1 MFKNIK
7 IKENGIIWGIA
18 FSVIPIIAFYLMEA
32 YEHNPFVEVRSMAQ
46 VFNIILFEIIAWIFY
61 IVTGSF
67 RWGIRIELLIAMIFG
82 LANHYVMLFR
92 TTPFVPWDIFSIRTA
107 ASVASN
113 YDFVLSSRVVVI
125 TIVFIVMMIAVHF
138 IDYKMKMKFRFRVI
152 PLAAVVCCLCV
163 FVNMLQDEDF
173 QTKNY
178 LYPFLFTPAYMTQ
191 VNGMAVTFA
200 MDLEYVVVDKPS
212 DYSKENAQKVLDEYA
227 DENKTKNTKLPN
239 IIVVMDESFS
249 DLSVL
254 GNFTT
259 NTDYMPFIHQLQKN
273 ADNTIS
279 GNLNV
284 SVCGGNTANTEF
296 EFLTGN
302 SMSFLPTGSIPYQ
315 QYIKGTTPSLA
326 SYLKT
331 LGYQTYAQHPYYS
344 TGWNRDKVYDWMGFD
359 DMTFIDGYS
368 SRNYVRNYI
377 SDESSFEQIIKTF
390 EEKDEGSPAF
400 IFNVTMQNHGGY
412 SESYYNF
419 SNSVVALGKNNDSLN
434 QYLSLISVTDEAF
447 RKLVDYF
454 KGVDEDTIVVFF
466 GDHQPNDAVTS
477 SIVQT
482 QENDYNRYQVPYI
495 IWANFDIDSASNA
508 DTSVNY
514 LAANVLKAAGVQTSD
529 YQNYLL
535 SLEEK
540 WPIVS
545 AIRTEKGKNA
555 SDDDL
560 KEYQKLQYYMLFD
573 REEK

>member
-191 VNGMAVTFA
+191 VNGMAVTFT

-227 DENKTKNTKLPN
+227 DENKARNTKLPN

-331 LGYQTYAQHPYYS
+331 LGYKTYAQHPYYS
-344 TGWNRDKVYDWMGFD
+344 TGWNRDKVYEWMGFD

-390 EEKDEGSPAF
+390 EEKEEGSSAF

-447 RKLVDYF
+447 RKLIDYF

>member
-152 PLAAVVCCLCV
+152 PLAVVVCCLCV
-163 FVNMLQDEDF
+163 FVNMLQDENF

-359 DMTFIDGYS
+359 DLTFIDGYS

-390 EEKDEGSPAF
+390 EEKEEGSPAF

-447 RKLVDYF
+447 RKLIDYF

>member
-390 EEKDEGSPAF
+390 EEKEEGSPAF

>member
-107 ASVASN
+107 ASVVSN

-152 PLAAVVCCLCV
+152 PLAAAVCCLCV

-239 IIVVMDESFS
+239 IIVVMDEAFS

-368 SRNYVRNYI
+368 SRKYVRNYI

-390 EEKDEGSPAF
+390 EEKEEGSPAF

-419 SNSVVALGKNNDSLN
+419 SNGVVALGKNNDSLN

-447 RKLVDYF
+447 RKLIDYF

-495 IWANFDIDSASNA
+495 IWANFDINSASNV
-508 DTSVNY
+508 DTSANY

>member
-61 IVTGSF
+61 IVTGRF

-113 YDFVLSSRVVVI
+113 YDFVLSSRMVVI

-227 DENKTKNTKLPN
+227 DENKPKNTKLPN

-302 SMSFLPTGSIPYQ
+302 SMSFLPAGSIPYQ

-344 TGWNRDKVYDWMGFD
+344 TGWNRDKVYEWMGFD

-390 EEKDEGSPAF
+390 EEKEEGSPAF

-419 SNSVVALGKNNDSLN
+419 SNSVVAIGKNNDSLN

-447 RKLVDYF
+447 RKLIDYF

>member
-390 EEKDEGSPAF
+390 EEKEEGSPAF

-447 RKLVDYF
+447 RKLIDYF

>member
-390 EEKDEGSPAF
+390 EEKEEGSPAF

-447 RKLVDYF
+447 RKLIDYF

-495 IWANFDIDSASNA
+495 IWANFDIDSTSNA

>member
-212 DYSKENAQKVLDEYA
+212 DYSKENAQKVLNEYA

-419 SNSVVALGKNNDSLN
+419 SNSVVAIGKNNDSLN

-447 RKLVDYF
+447 RKLIDYF

>member
-390 EEKDEGSPAF
+390 EEKEEGSPAF

-447 RKLVDYF
+447 RKLIDYF

-535 SLEEK
+535 SLEGK

>member
-1 MFKNIK
+1 
-7 IKENGIIWGIA
+7 
-18 FSVIPIIAFYLMEA
+18 
-32 YEHNPFVEVRSMAQ
+32 
-46 VFNIILFEIIAWIFY
+46 
-61 IVTGSF
+61 
-67 RWGIRIELLIAMIFG
+67 
-82 LANHYVMLFR
+82 
-92 TTPFVPWDIFSIRTA
+92 
-107 ASVASN
+107 
-113 YDFVLSSRVVVI
+113 
-125 TIVFIVMMIAVHF
+125 
-138 IDYKMKMKFRFRVI
+138 MKFRFRVI
-152 PLAAVVCCLCV
+152 PLAVVVCCLCV
-163 FVNMLQDEDF
+163 FVNMLQDENF

-390 EEKDEGSPAF
+390 EEKEEGSPAF

-447 RKLVDYF
+447 RKLIDYF

-535 SLEEK
+535 SLEGK

>member
-390 EEKDEGSPAF
+390 EEKEEGSPAF

-447 RKLVDYF
+447 RKLIDYF
-454 KGVDEDTIVVFF
+454 KGVDEDTIVGFF

>member
-152 PLAAVVCCLCV
+152 PLAAVVYCLCV

-390 EEKDEGSPAF
+390 EEKEEGSAAF

-447 RKLVDYF
+447 RKLIDYF

>member
-227 DENKTKNTKLPN
+227 DENKTRNTKLPN

-390 EEKDEGSPAF
+390 EEKEEGSPAF

-447 RKLVDYF
+447 RKLIDYF

>member
-138 IDYKMKMKFRFRVI
+138 INYKMKMKFRFRVI

-331 LGYQTYAQHPYYS
+331 LGYKTYAQHPYYS

-390 EEKDEGSPAF
+390 EEKEEGSPAF

-447 RKLVDYF
+447 RKLIDYF

>member
-173 QTKNY
+173 QTMNF

-390 EEKDEGSPAF
+390 EEKEEGSPAF

-447 RKLVDYF
+447 RKLIDYF

-535 SLEEK
+535 SLEGK

>member
-390 EEKDEGSPAF
+390 EEKEEGSPAF

-447 RKLVDYF
+447 RKLIDYF
-454 KGVDEDTIVVFF
+454 KGVDEDTSVVFF